1 MRAGKL
7 FGAGALLLSLSL
19 FAAACGD
26 DSDSSSSAT
35 TGGGAAT
42 TGGGAA
48 TTGGG
53 GEAAGG
59 AKCDGLAI
67 GFFGALTGD
76 AANLG
81 VNIEQGAEL
90 AVDQFNANNPDCQI
104 EMKKFDSQGSPD
116 QAPAL
121 AKQAIDDSS
130 VVGIVGP
137 AFSGESKVANPLFD
151 EAGLS
156 IITPSATAPT
166 LAEQG
171 WKIFHRA
178 LGNDAAQ
185 GPGAALYIDTTV
197 KAEKVFVIDDA
208 SEYGKGLADQ
218 VNEALGAKVVGTDTI
233 DPAATDFSAT
243 VTKVKDA
250 APDAVFFGGY
260 YAAAGLLSKQLRD
273 AGVTAILV
281 FGDGVLDP
289 GYIEAGGDATEGA
302 IITCPCAPIDKIE
315 GGADFASAYK
325 DAFGA
330 DAGTYSAE
338 AYDSA
343 NFFLAGIASGAQDR
357 DSLNTYV
364 STESFAGITKTLK
377 FDEQG
382 EVSDV
387 AIYASTV
394 KDGKIVS
401 VGLIQ

>member
-1 MRAGKL
+1 MRVGKL
-7 FGAGALLLSLSL
+7 FGAGALLLSLGL

-26 DSDSSSSAT
+26 DSGSSSAT

-53 GEAAGG
+53 EAAVGA
-59 AKCDGLAI
+59 AKCDGVAI

-76 AANLG
+76 NANLG
-81 VNIEQGAEL
+81 VNIEQGVEL
-90 AVDQFNANNPDCQI
+90 AVDQFNTANPDCQV
-104 EMKKFDSQGSPD
+104 EVKKFDSQGSPD

-121 AKQAIDDSS
+121 AKQAIDDAS
-130 VVGIVGP
+130 VIGMVGP
-137 AFSGESKVANPLFD
+137 AFSGESKVADPLFD
-151 EAGLS
+151 EAGLP
-156 IITPSATAPT
+156 IITPSATNPA
-166 LAEQG
+166 LADNG

-178 LGNDAAQ
+178 LGNDASQ
-185 GPGAALYIDTTV
+185 GPGAATYIDTTI
-197 KAEKVFVIDDA
+197 KASKVFVIDDA
-208 SEYGKGLADQ
+208 TEYGKGLADQ
-218 VNEALGAKVVGTDTI
+218 VSSTLGSKVVGSDTI
-233 DPAATDFSAT
+233 DPAATDYSAT

-260 YAAAGLLSKQLRD
+260 YAQAGPLSKQLRD
-273 AGVTAILV
+273 AGVDAVLV

-289 GYIEAGGDATEGA
+289 GYIEGAGSAAEGA
-302 IITCPCAPIDKIE
+302 IITCPCAPVD
-315 GGADFASAYK
+315 ASSDFAKAYNAK
-325 DAFGA
+325 FSVAP
-330 DAGTYSAE
+330 GTYTAE

-357 DSLNTYV
+357 DALNTYV
-364 STESFAGITKTLK
+364 STQSYKGITKTMK
-377 FDEQG
+377 FDEKG

-387 AIYASTV
+387 AIYANTV

>member
-156 IITPSATAPT
+156 DHHAVGHGPDARRAGLEDLPPCPRQRRRAGSRR
-166 LAEQG
+166 
-171 WKIFHRA
+171 RA
-178 LGNDAAQ
+178 LHRHDRQGREGLRDRRRERVRQ
-185 GPGAALYIDTTV
+185 GPRRSGQRGTRRQGRRHRHHRPGRDRLLGHGDEGQGCGA
-197 KAEKVFVIDDA
+197 
-208 SEYGKGLADQ
+208 
-218 VNEALGAKVVGTDTI
+218 
-233 DPAATDFSAT
+233 
-243 VTKVKDA
+243 
-250 APDAVFFGGY
+250 
-260 YAAAGLLSKQLRD
+260 
-273 AGVTAILV
+273 
-281 FGDGVLDP
+281 
-289 GYIEAGGDATEGA
+289 
-302 IITCPCAPIDKIE
+302 
-315 GGADFASAYK
+315 
-325 DAFGA
+325 
-330 DAGTYSAE
+330 
-338 AYDSA
+338 
-343 NFFLAGIASGAQDR
+343 
-357 DSLNTYV
+357 
-364 STESFAGITKTLK
+364 
-377 FDEQG
+377 
-382 EVSDV
+382 
-387 AIYASTV
+387 
-394 KDGKIVS
+394 
-401 VGLIQ
+401 

>member
-19 FAAACGD
+19 FGAACGD
-26 DSDSSSSAT
+26 DSGSSSAT

-53 GEAAGG
+53 AAAGG
-59 AKCDGLAI
+59 AKCSGVAI

-76 AANLG
+76 SGNLG

-90 AVDQFNANNPDCQI
+90 AVDQFNANNPDCQV
-104 EMKKFDSQGSPD
+104 ELKKFDSQGSPD

-121 AKQAIDDSS
+121 AKQAIDDTA
-130 VVGIVGP
+130 VIGIVGP

-151 EAGLS
+151 EAGLP
-156 IITPSATAPT
+156 IITPSATNPG
-166 LAEQG
+166 LAENG
-171 WKIFHRA
+171 WKVFHRA

-185 GPGAALYIDTTV
+185 GPGAAKYIDSTL
-197 KAEKVFVIDDA
+197 KASKVFVLDDA

-218 VNEALGAKVVGTDTI
+218 VSSTLGSKVVGTDTI

-260 YAAAGLLSKQLRD
+260 YAAAGLLTKQLRD
-273 AGVTAILV
+273 AGVTATLV

-289 GYIEAGGDATEGA
+289 GYIEAGGSATEGA

-325 DAFGA
+325 DAFGVA
-330 DAGTYSAE
+330 AGTYSAE

-343 NFFLAGIASGAQDR
+343 GFFLAGIASGAQDR
-357 DSLNTYV
+357 DALNTYV
-364 STESFAGITKTLK
+364 STQSFTGITKTLK
-377 FDEQG
+377 FDEKG

>member
-1 MRAGKL
+1 MEGRDMRAGKL

-137 AFSGESKVANPLFD
+137 AFSGESKVANPTLRRGGSLD
-151 EAGLS
+151 HHAVRHGPDARRARAGRS
-156 IITPSATAPT
+156 STVPSATTPRRAP
-166 LAEQG
+166 
-171 WKIFHRA
+171 
-178 LGNDAAQ
+178 
-185 GPGAALYIDTTV
+185 
-197 KAEKVFVIDDA
+197 
-208 SEYGKGLADQ
+208 
-218 VNEALGAKVVGTDTI
+218 
-233 DPAATDFSAT
+233 
-243 VTKVKDA
+243 
-250 APDAVFFGGY
+250 AP
-260 YAAAGLLSKQLRD
+260 LS
-273 AGVTAILV
+273 T
-281 FGDGVLDP
+281 
-289 GYIEAGGDATEGA
+289 
-302 IITCPCAPIDKIE
+302 
-315 GGADFASAYK
+315 
-325 DAFGA
+325 
-330 DAGTYSAE
+330 
-338 AYDSA
+338 
-343 NFFLAGIASGAQDR
+343 
-357 DSLNTYV
+357 
-364 STESFAGITKTLK
+364 STRPSRPRR
-377 FDEQG
+377 
-382 EVSDV
+382 S
-387 AIYASTV
+387 S
-394 KDGKIVS
+394 
-401 VGLIQ
+401 

>member
-26 DSDSSSSAT
+26 DSDSSSAT

-53 GEAAGG
+53 GEGG
-59 AKCDGLAI
+59 VKCEGLAL

-90 AVDQFNANNPDCQI
+90 AVDQFNSTNPDCQV
-104 EMKKFDSQGSPD
+104 ELKKFDSQGSPD

-121 AKQAIDDSS
+121 AKQAIDDDSI
-130 VVGIVGP
+130 VGIIGP

-151 EAGLS
+151 EAGLG
-156 IITPSATAPT
+156 IITPSATNPG

-171 WKIFHRA
+171 WKIFHRG

-185 GPGAALYIDTTV
+185 GPAAALYIDTTL
-197 KAEKVFVIDDA
+197 KAEKVFVLDDA

-273 AGVTAILV
+273 GGVTATFV

-289 GYIEAGGDATEGA
+289 GYIEAGGAATEGA

-315 GGADFASAYK
+315 GGADYASAYE
-325 DAFGA
+325 DAFGVA
-330 DAGTYSAE
+330 PGTYSAE
-338 AYDSA
+338 AYDA
-343 NFFLAGIASGAQDR
+343 AGFFLAGIASGTQDR

-364 STESFAGITKTLK
+364 STESYAGITKTLK
-377 FDEQG
+377 FDSTG
-382 EVSDV
+382 EVADV

-394 KDGKIVS
+394 KDGKIES

>member
-26 DSDSSSSAT
+26 DSGDSSSAT
-35 TGGGAAT
+35 TG
-42 TGGGAA
+42 GGGAA

-53 GEAAGG
+53 GGEAGG
-59 AKCDGLAI
+59 AKCDGLAL

-81 VNIEQGAEL
+81 VNIEQGFEL
-90 AVDQFNANNPDCQI
+90 AIDQFNANNPDCQV
-104 EMKKFDSQGSPD
+104 EAKKFDSQGSPD

-130 VVGIVGP
+130 VIGIVGP

-151 EAGLS
+151 EAGLP
-156 IITPSATAPT
+156 IITPSATAPG

-171 WKIFHRA
+171 WKIFHRG

-185 GPGAALYIDTTV
+185 GPGAALYIDATLQ
-197 KAEKVFVIDDA
+197 AETVFVLDDA

-250 APDAVFFGGY
+250 NPDAVFFGGY

-273 AGVTAILV
+273 AGVTATLV

-289 GYIEAGGDATEGA
+289 GYVEAGGDATEGA
-302 IITCPCAPIDKIE
+302 IITCPCAPIDKLA

-325 DAFGA
+325 DAFGQ

-338 AYDSA
+338 AYDAA
-343 NFFLAGIASGAQDR
+343 NMFLAGIASGAQDR

-364 STESFAGITKTLK
+364 STESYAGITKTLK
-377 FDEQG
+377 FDTQG
-382 EVSDV
+382 EVADV

>member
-137 AFSGESKVANPLFD
+137 AFSGESKAADPLFD

-185 GPGAALYIDTTV
+185 GPGAAQVHRHDTL

-208 SEYGKGLADQ
+208 SRVRQGPGRSGRR
-218 VNEALGAKVVGTDTI
+218 GARRHGGRHRHHR
-233 DPAATDFSAT
+233 PEATDFSAT

-250 APDAVFFGGY
+250 GPDAVFFGGY
-260 YAAAGLLSKQLRD
+260 YAEAGLL
-273 AGVTAILV
+273 V
-281 FGDGVLDP
+281 
-289 GYIEAGGDATEGA
+289 EA
-302 IITCPCAPIDKIE
+302 AP
-315 GGADFASAYK
+315 
-325 DAFGA
+325 
-330 DAGTYSAE
+330 
-338 AYDSA
+338 
-343 NFFLAGIASGAQDR
+343 
-357 DSLNTYV
+357 
-364 STESFAGITKTLK
+364 
-377 FDEQG
+377 
-382 EVSDV
+382 
-387 AIYASTV
+387 
-394 KDGKIVS
+394 
-401 VGLIQ
+401 

>member
-1 MRAGKL
+1 MPGDQPLCSRPNLNGPGEQPAMEGRDMRAGKL

-35 TGGGAAT
+35 TGA
-42 TGGGAA
+42 GGGAA

-90 AVDQFNANNPDCQI
+90 AVDQFNANNPDCQVEI
-104 EMKKFDSQGSPD
+104 KKFDTQGSPD

-151 EAGLS
+151 EAGLPDHHAVGHR
-156 IITPSATAPT
+156 TPT
-166 LAEQG
+166 LAEQRLEDLPP
-171 WKIFHRA
+171 RA
-178 LGNDAAQ
+178 RQRRRA
-185 GPGAALYIDTTV
+185 GPRRRARTSTRPL

-260 YAAAGLLSKQLRD
+260 YAAGRSAL
-273 AGVTAILV
+273 
-281 FGDGVLDP
+281 
-289 GYIEAGGDATEGA
+289 EA
-302 IITCPCAPIDKIE
+302 AP
-315 GGADFASAYK
+315 
-325 DAFGA
+325 
-330 DAGTYSAE
+330 
-338 AYDSA
+338 
-343 NFFLAGIASGAQDR
+343 
-357 DSLNTYV
+357 
-364 STESFAGITKTLK
+364 
-377 FDEQG
+377 
-382 EVSDV
+382 
-387 AIYASTV
+387 
-394 KDGKIVS
+394 
-401 VGLIQ
+401 

>member
-1 MRAGKL
+1 MRVGKL
-7 FGAGALLLSLSL
+7 FGAGALLLSLGM

-26 DSDSSSSAT
+26 DSGSSSAT
-35 TGGGAAT
+35 TGGGS
-42 TGGGAA
+42 AA

-53 GEAAGG
+53 GEAAAGT
-59 AKCDGLAI
+59 AKCDGLAL

-81 VNIEQGAEL
+81 VNIEQGVEL
-90 AVDQFNANNPDCQI
+90 AVDQFNGNNPDCQVAV
-104 EMKKFDSQGSPD
+104 KKFDSQGSPD

-121 AKQAIDDSS
+121 AKQAIDDTS
-130 VVGIVGP
+130 VIGIVGP

-151 EAGLS
+151 EAGLP
-156 IITPSATAPT
+156 IITPSATNPA

-178 LGNDAAQ
+178 LGNDASQ
-185 GPGAALYIDTTV
+185 GPGAALYIDSTL
-197 KAEKVFVIDDA
+197 KAQKVFVIDDA

-250 APDAVFFGGY
+250 NPDAVFFGGY

-273 AGVTAILV
+273 GGVTATLV

-289 GYIEAGGDATEGA
+289 GYVEAGGTAAEGA
-302 IITCPCAPIDKIE
+302 IITCPCAPVDKIE
-315 GGADFASAYK
+315 GGADFAKAYHDK
-325 DAFGA
+325 FSVDP
-330 DAGTYSAE
+330 GTYTAE
-338 AYDSA
+338 AYDA
-343 NFFLAGIASGAQDR
+343 TNMFLAGIASGAQDR

-364 STESFAGITKTLK
+364 STQSYVGITKTLK
-377 FDEQG
+377 FDAQG

>member
-1 MRAGKL
+1 MRVGKL
-7 FGAGALLLSLSL
+7 FGAGALLLSLGL

-26 DSDSSSSAT
+26 DSGSSSAT
-35 TGGGAAT
+35 TG
-42 TGGGAA
+42 GGGAA

-53 GEAAGG
+53 GTAAGV
-59 AKCDGLAI
+59 KCDGVAL

-90 AVDQFNANNPDCQI
+90 AVDQFNANNPDCQV

-121 AKQAIDDSS
+121 AKQAIDDAS
-130 VVGIVGP
+130 VIGIIGP

-151 EAGLS
+151 EAGLP
-156 IITPSATAPT
+156 IITPSATNPG

-171 WKIFHRA
+171 WKVFHRA
-178 LGNDAAQ
+178 LGNDASQ
-185 GPGAALYIDTTV
+185 GPGAALYIDSTL
-197 KAEKVFVIDDA
+197 KAEKVFVLDDA

-273 AGVTAILV
+273 AGVTATLV

-289 GYIEAGGDATEGA
+289 GYIEAGGAATEGA

-325 DAFGA
+325 DAFGV
-330 DAGTYSAE
+330 DAGTYSGE
-338 AYDSA
+338 AYDA
-343 NFFLAGIASGAQDR
+343 AGFFLAGIASGAQDR

-364 STESFAGITKTLK
+364 SSQSYVGITKTLK
-377 FDEQG
+377 FDAQG
-382 EVSDV
+382 EISDV

>member
-1 MRAGKL
+1 MEGRDMRAGKL

-90 AVDQFNANNPDCQI
+90 AVEQFNADNPDCQI
-104 EMKKFDSQGSPD
+104 ELKKFDTQGSPD

-156 IITPSATAPT
+156 DHHAVGHRRRHSPSRAGRSSTVPSA
-166 LAEQG
+166 
-171 WKIFHRA
+171 
-178 LGNDAAQ
+178 NDAAQ
-185 GPGAALYIDTTV
+185 GRASRKYIDTTL
-197 KAEKVFVIDDA
+197 KAE
-208 SEYGKGLADQ
+208 EGLRPSTTERVRQGPRRQ
-218 VNEALGAKVVGTDTI
+218 VERGS
-233 DPAATDFSAT
+233 SAPRSS
-243 VTKVKDA
+243 
-250 APDAVFFGGY
+250 AP
-260 YAAAGLLSKQLRD
+260 
-273 AGVTAILV
+273 T
-281 FGDGVLDP
+281 P
-289 GYIEAGGDATEGA
+289 
-302 IITCPCAPIDKIE
+302 
-315 GGADFASAYK
+315 
-325 DAFGA
+325 
-330 DAGTYSAE
+330 
-338 AYDSA
+338 
-343 NFFLAGIASGAQDR
+343 
-357 DSLNTYV
+357 
-364 STESFAGITKTLK
+364 STRPRPTSRPR
-377 FDEQG
+377 
-382 EVSDV
+382 
-387 AIYASTV
+387 STR
-394 KDGKIVS
+394 
-401 VGLIQ
+401 